1 MSTSQF
7 CLCRKTLL
15 SLLFVLICLPVVGL
29 AQSSVQNKDADK
41 ALLQNFEF
49 KNAALKSL
57 LTALCKQIKV
67 EVVYDELVQ
76 SSKVNLDLKDETM
89 KAAIKIILDQHHL
102 QAREIEEKKVI
113 VFPDNEA
120 NRLKYE
126 AYKVWPEESKK

>member
-1 MSTSQF
+1 
-7 CLCRKTLL
+7 
-15 SLLFVLICLPVVGL
+15 
-29 AQSSVQNKDADK
+29 
-41 ALLQNFEF
+41 
-49 KNAALKSL
+49 L